1 MTCERP
7 FTIIVVNGRL
17 LKWKKESFCVMGRFD
32 MGNEFTMR
40 QYGLSET
47 VEKSAERFADLT
59 VSRVLSQ
66 EKGIIDR
73 TTSILSETDE

>member
-1 MTCERP
+1 MR
-7 FTIIVVNGRL
+7 
-17 LKWKKESFCVMGRFD
+17 
-32 MGNEFTMR
+32 NEITMR

-73 TTSILSETDE
+73 STSILLETDE